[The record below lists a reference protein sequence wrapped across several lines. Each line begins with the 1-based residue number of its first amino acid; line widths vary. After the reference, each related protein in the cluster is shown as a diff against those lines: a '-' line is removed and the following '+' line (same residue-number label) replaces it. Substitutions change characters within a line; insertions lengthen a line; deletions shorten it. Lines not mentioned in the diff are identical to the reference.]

1 MINGKHLK
9 KLRDERGYTIEDI
22 ANAVHVSPS
31 TVSRWENKDSLTD
44 YASIKLIADF
54 YGISIDE
61 LTHEAYSPAETECAV
76 TEAETEFHS
85 AHPAKKQLSLL
96 KIGLIT
102 AAGTFL
108 FFAIIASIITVC
120 IYFTPIDSNGGEV
133 RVLIYTKTEIAVLIC
148 LIFLIIVAVTF
159 TVVLICYFIRKSRSK
174 RK

>member
-54 YGISIDE
+54 YGISIEE

-76 TEAETEFHS
+76 TEAETELHS

-102 AAGTFL
+102 AAGTFGL
-108 FFAIIASIITVC
+108 IVIITSIIIICNYFQPKTGDDNVTFWIYTTEEIFVIIALAILCVTTTTTITVLSC
-120 IYFTPIDSNGGEV
+120 FLV
-133 RVLIYTKTEIAVLIC
+133 RKR
-148 LIFLIIVAVTF
+148 
-159 TVVLICYFIRKSRSK
+159 RK
-174 RK
+174 